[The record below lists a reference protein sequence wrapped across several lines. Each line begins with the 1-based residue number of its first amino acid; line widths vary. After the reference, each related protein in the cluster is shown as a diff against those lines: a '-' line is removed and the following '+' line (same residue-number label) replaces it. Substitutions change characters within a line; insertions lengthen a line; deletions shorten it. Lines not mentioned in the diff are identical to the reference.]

1 MKAFFTI
8 INTLD
13 RRIIFLAML
22 IAVVIPLINPLALP
36 VKITPNTTSAYDV
49 IDKLNPGDRLLLSFD
64 YDPASSPELQPMA
77 KAVITHCFRK
87 DVKIIAVA
95 LWPQGPMMAK
105 KAFESLSAE
114 PEFKGKKYGVDFVNL
129 GVQPSY
135 VAVVKGMGDSIPGVF
150 PTDFFGN
157 KTLDFEIMKNIK
169 NYRDIAAIFSLTTG
183 SAGISTYVT
192 IANAQHKSIVTGGC
206 TAISSLE
213 YYPYLQSGQLTG
225 LVEGLKGASEYE
237 LKVGKPGLATSGMDV
252 QAVVHMMLIFFILLA
267 NLSQAIVGKAK

>member
-8 INTLD
+8 INNLD
-13 RRIIFLAML
+13 RRIIFLAMVV
-22 IAVVIPLINPLALP
+22 AVIWPLVTPLALP
-36 VKITPNTTSAYDV
+36 VQITPNTQSSFDV
-49 IDKLNPGDRLLLSFD
+49 IDKLNPGDRIILSFD

-77 KAVITHCFRK
+77 KAVMTHCYRK
-87 DVKIIAVA
+87 DVKMIAVA

-105 KAFESLSAE
+105 KAFESLSGEAE
-114 PEFKGKKYGVDFVNL
+114 FSGKKYGVDFVNL

-150 PTDFFGN
+150 PTDFFGS
-157 KTLDFEIMKNIK
+157 KTTDFEIMKGIK
-169 NYRDIAAIFSLTTG
+169 NYRDVAAIFSLTTG
-183 SAGISTYVT
+183 SAGIGTYVT
-192 IANAQHKSIVTGGC
+192 IANAQYKTIVTGGC

-213 YYPYLQSGQLTG
+213 YYPYLQSKQLSG

-237 LKVGKPGLATSGMDV
+237 RLVKKPGLATAGMDV

-267 NLSQAIVGKAK
+267 NLSQAIAGKQK

>member
-1 MKAFFTI
+1 MKTFFKM
-8 INTLD
+8 INTMD
-13 RRIIFLAML
+13 RRIIFLAMF
-22 IAVVIPLINPLALP
+22 IAVIIPLIKPLALP
-36 VKITPNTTSAYDV
+36 IKVTPNTRDAYN
-49 IDKLNPGDRLLLSFD
+49 ILEKLNPGDKLLLSFD
-64 YDPASSPELQPMA
+64 YDPASGPELQPMA

-87 DVKIIAVA
+87 DIKIIAIA

-105 KAFESLSAE
+105 KAFDSLVSE
-114 PEFKGKKYGVDFVNL
+114 HEFNGKKYGIDYVNL

-135 VAVVKGMGDSIPGVF
+135 VAVVQGMGNSIPDVF

-157 KTLDFEIMKNIK
+157 KTTDFEIMKNVK

-192 IANAQHKSIVTGGC
+192 IANAQHKTIVTGGC

-213 YYPYLQSGQLTG
+213 YYPYLQSKQLSG

-237 LKVGKPGLATSGMDV
+237 QLVGKPGLATSGMDV
-252 QAVVHMMLIFFILLA
+252 QSVVHMMLIFFIVLA
-267 NLSQAIVGKAK
+267 NISQIVTDRK

>member
-1 MKAFFTI
+1 MKTFFTF
-8 INTLD
+8 INNLD
-13 RRIIFLAML
+13 RRVIFLAMV
-22 IAVVIPLINPLALP
+22 IAVIWPLVKPLALP
-36 VKITPNTTSAYDV
+36 VKITPNTQSSFEV
-49 IDKLNPGDRLLLSFD
+49 IESLKPGDKLLVSFD

-105 KAFESLSAE
+105 KAFESIVSEAE
-114 PEFKGKKYGVDFVNL
+114 FSGKKYGVDYVNL
-129 GVQPSY
+129 GVQPSF
-135 VAVVKGMGDSIPGVF
+135 VAVVKGMGDSITGVF

-157 KTLDFEIMKNIK
+157 KTADFQIMKGVK
-169 NYRDIAAIFSLTTG
+169 NYRDLAAIFSLTTG
-183 SAGISTYVT
+183 SAGIGTYVT
-192 IANAQHKSIVTGGC
+192 IANAQYKTTVTGGC

-213 YYPYLQSGQLTG
+213 YYPYIQSKQLIG

-237 LKVGKPGLATSGMDV
+237 RLVKKPGLATSGMDV

-267 NLSQAIVGKAK
+267 NVSQAFAGKK